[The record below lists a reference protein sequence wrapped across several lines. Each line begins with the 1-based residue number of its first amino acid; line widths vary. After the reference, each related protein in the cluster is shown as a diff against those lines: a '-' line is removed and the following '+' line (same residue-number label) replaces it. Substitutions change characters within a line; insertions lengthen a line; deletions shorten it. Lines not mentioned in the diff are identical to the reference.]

1 MSKKSPQNAILKVL
15 GRKKAVSL
23 ENLKNEAENSILDQ
37 KKGFKTQYSIAR
49 AIKNLV
55 ESGMAETLPSD
66 QGQYLRLTSAGRKKL
81 ATSEISEGILPVPA
95 VWDGLWRIIILDLP
109 EERKQEREALRYL
122 LKKAGFA
129 CVKNSVWVSPYP
141 YEHLFMN
148 IKKDLGLSTELMII
162 VTETIDEETKT
173 EFFKLTK

>member
-1 MSKKSPQNAILKVL
+1 MRNQPQNAILKVL

-23 ENLKNEAENSILDQ
+23 ENLKNEAENSISDVE
-37 KKGFKTQYSIAR
+37 KGFKTQYSISR
-49 AIKNLV
+49 AIKNLI

-66 QGQYLRLTSAGRKKL
+66 QGQYLRLTSLGRKKL
-81 ATSEISEGILPVPA
+81 ATSEISTGTLPVPA
-95 VWDGLWRIIILDLP
+95 AWDGLWRIIILDLP
-109 EERKQEREALRYL
+109 EERKAEREALRYL

-162 VTETIDEETKT
+162 VTDTVDPETEKV
-173 EFFKLTK
+173 FRK